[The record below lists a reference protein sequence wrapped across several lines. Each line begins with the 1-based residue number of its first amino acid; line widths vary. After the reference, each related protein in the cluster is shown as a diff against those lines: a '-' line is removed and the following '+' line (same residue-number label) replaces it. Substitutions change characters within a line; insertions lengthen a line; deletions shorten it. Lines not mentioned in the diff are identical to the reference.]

1 MILETL
7 RDIHIYMYIYT
18 FYFKYLYS
26 YIYIHTYIQI
36 KTKIYILCVYIYIY
50 ILYRKTYIY
59 IYIYVVNTKEVSAI
73 LSNLTRLHKSE
84 KKTHD
89 YLSTF
94 LARDGDETTPQP
106 KYKRTSPSTSE
117 RSEFARKRKAE
128 SQPNQE
134 RLSLYQ
140 SNHRNRMKI
149 GKASFNICIYIYIF
163 IHIYT
168 YIYTYT

>member
-1 MILETL
+1 MRI
-7 RDIHIYMYIYT
+7 
-18 FYFKYLYS
+18 
-26 YIYIHTYIQI
+26 
-36 KTKIYILCVYIYIY
+36 YIYIY
-50 ILYRKTYIY
+50 YIEKHIY

-128 SQPNQE
+128 SKPNQE

-149 GKASFNICIYIYIF
+149 GKASFNIYIYIHIHSYIY

-168 YIYTYT
+168 YTSIYIYVYICLRIMSGLACFSTSLLFFIVMCPKIIDSHK